1 MPDAPPRP
9 EPFTPQTAPAALED
23 LRARLRATRWPD
35 APEDAGWSLGTDLA
49 YLRELVAYWADGF
62 DWPAQEA
69 ALARLPRFRV
79 PLGGLGIHFVHVRAA
94 APAGPVLPLVL
105 SHGWPDSFWRYT
117 KVIPLLTDPGAH
129 GADPA
134 DAFDVVVPDMPGY
147 GYSDRPTGP
156 PLDAIAVAG
165 LWAELMGVLGYARF
179 GAAGG
184 DIGSHVS
191 RYLALDHPDR
201 VVAVH
206 RTDAG
211 VPVFTGDPADLA
223 PEERAWLEGAAA
235 WGATEGAY
243 AAMHRTKPQT
253 AAVGLT
259 DSPAGLAAWIVEKLR
274 AWSDCDGDVERRFT
288 KDEILTNVT
297 LYWLTGTIG
306 SSMRMYRANA
316 AIPPAQ
322 HARRVEVP
330 SGFSLFPGDIVRPP
344 RAWLRAHGERRARD
358 RARARRALRAVRG
371 ARALRGGA
379 ARVLPP
385 LPGGGDGLRAPPR
398 GARPAGLAHVG
409 PAAGGDHLH
418 HGTPASHARLAWGY
432 PSQRYAFRSPAGR
445 RG

>member
-1 MPDAPPRP
+1 MPDALTRP
-9 EPFTPQTAPAALED
+9 EPFVAQTAPAVIED

-35 APEDAGWSLGTDLA
+35 APQDAGWSLGTDVG
-49 YLRELVAYWADGF
+49 YLRELVGYWAEEF

-69 ALARLPRFRV
+69 ALAQLPRFRV
-79 PLGGLGIHFVHVRAA
+79 PLGGLGIHFVHARAA
-94 APAGPVLPLVL
+94 APAGRAGSAGPVLPLVL
-105 SHGWPDSFWRYT
+105 SHGWPDSFWRYA

-147 GYSDRPTGP
+147 GYSDRPAGP
-156 PLDAIAVAG
+156 VLNSIDVAG
-165 LWAELMGVLGYARF
+165 LWAELMRVLGYERF

-191 RYLALDHPDR
+191 RYLGLDYPDR

-211 VPVFTGDPADLA
+211 PPVFTGDPADLT
-223 PEERAWLEGAAA
+223 PEERAWMETMAA
-235 WGATEGAY
+235 WGAAEGAY
-243 AAMHRTKPQT
+243 SAMHRTKPQT

-274 AWSDCDGDVERRFT
+274 AWSDCDGDVERSFT

-297 LYWLTGTIG
+297 IYWLTGTIG
-306 SSMRMYRANA
+306 SSMRMYRANS

-330 SGFSLFPGDIVRPP
+330 SGFSLFPGDIGRPP
-344 RAWLRAHGERRARD
+344 RAWLERTSNLVRMTELPRGGHFAPFEEPELY
-358 RARARRALRAVRG
+358 AEELRAFFRPY
-371 ARALRGGA
+371 RA
-379 ARVLPP
+379 
-385 LPGGGDGLRAPPR
+385 
-398 GARPAGLAHVG
+398 
-409 PAAGGDHLH
+409 AAG
-418 HGTPASHARLAWGY
+418 
-432 PSQRYAFRSPAGR
+432 
-445 RG
+445 

>member
-1 MPDAPPRP
+1 MPDAAPRP
-9 EPFTPQTAPAALED
+9 APFTPQTSPATVED
-23 LRARLRATRWPD
+23 LRERLRATRWPD
-35 APEDAGWSLGTDLA
+35 SPEDAGWSLGTDLA
-49 YLRELVAYWADGF
+49 YLRELVAYWVDGF
-62 DWPAQEA
+62 DWPVQEA
-69 ALARLPRFRV
+69 TLGRLSRFRV
-79 PLGGLGIHFVHVRAA
+79 VLGASRVHFVHVRAA
-94 APAGPVLPLVL
+94 APGHTEPNRPVLPLVL

-156 PLDAIAVAG
+156 PLDSIAVAG
-165 LWAELMGVLGYARF
+165 LWAELMSVLGYQRF

-184 DIGSHVS
+184 DIGSLVS

-211 VPVFTGDPADLA
+211 VPVFAGNPADLA
-223 PEERAWLEGAAA
+223 PQERAWIQGAAT
-235 WGATEGAY
+235 WGAAEGAY

-274 AWSDCDGDVERRFT
+274 AWSDCDGDIERSFT
-288 KDEILTNVT
+288 KDEILTNVSI
-297 LYWLTGTIG
+297 YWLTATIG

-322 HARRVEVP
+322 LARRVEVP

-344 RAWLRAHGERRARD
+344 RAWLERTANVVRVTEPARGGHF
-358 RARARRALRAVRG
+358 AAFEEPELYAEELRAFFRPY
-371 ARALRGGA
+371 RAA
-379 ARVLPP
+379 V
-385 LPGGGDGLRAPPR
+385 
-398 GARPAGLAHVG
+398 
-409 PAAGGDHLH
+409 
-418 HGTPASHARLAWGY
+418 S
-432 PSQRYAFRSPAGR
+432 S
-445 RG
+445 